1 VDEAD
6 PGEQTLP
13 ENFSTLVDLTEKVL
27 EEETTGWSQRMS
39 DALAELNAKK
49 AMLEAREM
57 SRKGYVKNLASVAT
71 LVTKKSIR
79 WNRYIKNPQSSSAA
93 PNRACHPAMALC
105 RRSSGFYKLL
115 SQT

>member
-1 VDEAD
+1 
-6 PGEQTLP
+6 
-13 ENFSTLVDLTEKVL
+13 VL

-57 SRKGYVKNLASVAT
+57 SRKGYVK
-71 LVTKKSIR
+71 I
-79 WNRYIKNPQSSSAA
+79 WHQWP
-93 PNRACHPAMALC
+93 
-105 RRSSGFYKLL
+105 RSSPRSPYDGIDTSKILNRRARLPTAHVTPPWLCAVGVRAFTKLL